1 MFSMTA
7 DLVEPGHAALSLLLG
22 GINIIEEDI
31 VASP

>member
-22 GINIIEEDI
+22 GYIEEDI
-31 VASP
+31 VAYP